1 MPIWVAFFS
10 ANEIRWIRRHYYRR
24 EGEITVWLKIKDDK
38 VSLEKA
44 DFLWEK
50 GRAQRRKKFVD

>member
-1 MPIWVAFFS
+1 MPIWGAFCS

-24 EGEITVWLKIKDDK
+24 ESEIPVWLNIKDGK

-50 GRAQRRKKFVD
+50 GRAQLRKRFVD

>member
-1 MPIWVAFFS
+1 MPIWGAFLQ

-24 EGEITVWLKIKDDK
+24 ESEITGWLKIKDDK

-44 DFLWEK
+44 DFLWGK
-50 GRAQRRKKFVD
+50 GRAQRRKKFVA

>member
-1 MPIWVAFFS
+1 MPIWWLFCS

-24 EGEITVWLKIKDDK
+24 EAKSPVWLKIKDDK

-44 DFLWEK
+44 ISYGEK